1 MDKAT
6 PELRKKVASRLALAP
21 VVLGMILFL
30 PAGTF
35 RYWQAWVYMGV
46 LIIPMLAVMLYFLK
60 HDPEL
65 LDRRLRVR
73 EKERRQ
79 KAIIALS
86 YPLFLAVF
94 LLPGFDRRFG
104 WSSVPG
110 ALVAAADVVVLAGYG
125 LFVLV
130 IRENSFASRVVE
142 VEARQR
148 VVSTGPYAVVR
159 HPMYVANILIYLASP
174 LALGS
179 FWAFLPAL
187 LTPAVMVARIL
198 NEEEVLK
205 DKLEG
210 YADYLG
216 RVRYRLIPGVW

>member
-1 MDKAT
+1 MTKAT
-6 PELRKKVASRLALAP
+6 PELKKKVASRLALAP
-21 VVLGMILFL
+21 AVLGLIFFL

-35 RYWQAWVYMGV
+35 RYWQAWVYMAV
-46 LIIPMLAVMLYFLK
+46 LIIPMLSVMLYFLK

-65 LDRRLRVR
+65 LDRRLRTR
-73 EKERRQ
+73 EKERPQ

-86 YPLFLAVF
+86 YPLFLAAF

-110 ALVAAADVVVLAGYG
+110 ALVAAADVIVLAGYG

-148 VVSTGPYAVVR
+148 VVSTGPYAIVR

-198 NEEEVLK
+198 NEEKVLK
-205 DKLEG
+205 EKLVG
-210 YADYLG
+210 YADYLS

>member
-1 MDKAT
+1 MTGAT
-6 PELRKKVASRLALAP
+6 PELKRRVAFRLALAP
-21 VVLGMILFL
+21 VVLGTILFL

-35 RYWQAWVYMGV
+35 RYWQAWVYMAV
-46 LIIPMLAVMLYFLK
+46 LFIPMLSVMLYFLK

-79 KAIIALS
+79 RAIIALS

-104 WSSVPG
+104 WSSVPA
-110 ALVAAADVVVLAGYG
+110 ALVAAADIVVLAGYG

-130 IRENSFASRVVE
+130 IRENSFASRIIE

-187 LTPAVMVARIL
+187 LTPAVIVARIL
-198 NEEEVLK
+198 NEERVLK

>member
-1 MDKAT
+1 MTEAT
-6 PELRKKVASRLALAP
+6 PELKKKVASRLALAP
-21 VVLGMILFL
+21 AVLGLIFFL

-35 RYWQAWVYMGV
+35 RYWQAWVYMAV
-46 LIIPMLAVMLYFLK
+46 LIIPMLSVMLYFLK

-65 LDRRLRVR
+65 LDRRLRTR
-73 EKERRQ
+73 EKERPQ

-86 YPLFLAVF
+86 YPLFLAAF

-110 ALVAAADVVVLAGYG
+110 ALVAAADVIVLAGYG

-130 IRENSFASRVVE
+130 IRENSFASRIVE

-148 VVSTGPYAVVR
+148 VVSTGPYAIVR

-179 FWAFLPAL
+179 FWALLPAL

-198 NEEEVLK
+198 NEEKVLK
-205 DKLEG
+205 EKLVG
-210 YADYLG
+210 YADYLS

>member
-1 MDKAT
+1 MTEAT
-6 PELRKKVASRLALAP
+6 PELKKKVASRLALAP
-21 VVLGMILFL
+21 AVLGLIFFL

-35 RYWQAWVYMGV
+35 RYWQAWVYMAV
-46 LIIPMLAVMLYFLK
+46 LIIPMLSVMLYFLK

-65 LDRRLRVR
+65 LDRRLRTR
-73 EKERRQ
+73 EKERPQ

-86 YPLFLAVF
+86 YPLFLAAF

-110 ALVAAADVVVLAGYG
+110 ALVAAADVIVLAGYG

-130 IRENSFASRVVE
+130 IRENSFASRIVE

-148 VVSTGPYAVVR
+148 VVSTGPYAIVR

-198 NEEEVLK
+198 NEEKVLK
-205 DKLEG
+205 EKLVG
-210 YADYLG
+210 YADYLS

>member
-1 MDKAT
+1 MTEAA
-6 PELRKKVASRLALAP
+6 PELKRKVVSRMVLAP
-21 VVLGMILFL
+21 AVLGLIFFL

-35 RYWQAWVYMGV
+35 RYWQAWVYMAV
-46 LIIPMLAVMLYFLK
+46 LIIPMQSVMIYFLK

-65 LDRRLRVR
+65 LDRRLRTR
-73 EKERRQ
+73 EKERPQ

-86 YPLFLAVF
+86 YPLFLAAY

-104 WSSVPG
+104 WSSVPV
-110 ALVAAADVVVLAGYG
+110 ALVVAADLVVLAGYG

-142 VEARQR
+142 VEAQQR

-187 LTPAVMVARIL
+187 LTPAVMVARIH
-198 NEEEVLK
+198 NEERVLK
-205 DKLEG
+205 EKLEG

>member
-1 MDKAT
+1 MTEAT
-6 PELRKKVASRLALAP
+6 PELKKRVAARMALAP
-21 VVLGMILFL
+21 AVLGLIFFL

-35 RYWQAWVYMGV
+35 RYWQAWVYMAV
-46 LIIPMLAVMLYFLK
+46 LIIPMLSVMIYFLK

-65 LDRRLRVR
+65 LDRRLRTR
-73 EKERRQ
+73 EKERPQ

-86 YPLFLAVF
+86 YPLFLAAF

-104 WSSVPG
+104 WSSVP
-110 ALVAAADVVVLAGYG
+110 AWLVVLADVVVLAGYG

-198 NEEEVLK
+198 NEEKVLK
-205 DKLEG
+205 EKLEG
-210 YADYLG
+210 YAAYLD
-216 RVRYRLIPGVW
+216 RVRYRLIPGIW